1 MVHIRQLQLEM
12 LHVLVWPRREWF
24 ERRWSYRELDEVGE
38 RVDRDRLA
46 HTLKQVVQL
55 RRIQRPA
62 AVRVRLDELGLQRL
76 VRDVSTTW
84 S

>member
-1 MVHIRQLQLEM
+1 MDEARIVGKL
-12 LHVLVWPRREWF
+12 
-24 ERRWSYRELDEVGE
+24 WSYRELDEVGE
-38 RVDRDRLA
+38 RVDRNRLA
-46 HTLKQVVQL
+46 HALEQVVQL

-62 AVRVRLDELGLQRL
+62 AVRVRLDELGLQCL